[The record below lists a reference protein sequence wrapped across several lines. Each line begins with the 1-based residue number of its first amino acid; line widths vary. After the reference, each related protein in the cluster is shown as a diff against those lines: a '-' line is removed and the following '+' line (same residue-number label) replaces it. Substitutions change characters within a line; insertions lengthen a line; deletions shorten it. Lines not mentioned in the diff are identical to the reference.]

1 MEDYSVL
8 KLKNNCIKE
17 FKFIAKIHDYIFAV
31 DKLNYI
37 ADYKKI
43 DRAVKSLSNRV
54 TDFKN
59 VCYVA
64 MYNEQIIGYI
74 WLKKNTQDDLKIESI
89 WTLEEFRNQGIAA
102 TLCKYA
108 TIEEYNKLRNLQFV
122 VNENIK
128 EDIATMIAM
137 KLNNRKSQWQN
148 ELAN

>member
-1 MEDYSVL
+1 MKDYSVV
-8 KLKNNCIKE
+8 KLKNNYIKE
-17 FKFIAKIHDYIFAV
+17 FKFIAKIHDYIFSQ

-43 DRAVKSLSNRV
+43 DKAVKSLSNREK
-54 TDFKN
+54 DFKN

-74 WLKKNTQDDLKIESI
+74 WLRKSNQGELKIESI

-108 TIEEYNKLRNLQFV
+108 TVEEHNKLRNIKFA
-122 VNENIK
+122 VNENIG
-128 EDIATMIAM
+128 EDIATMIAA
-137 KLNNRKSQWQN
+137 KLNNRKEQWHN
-148 ELAN
+148 ELVN